1 MNTDAQKKIL
11 GNRGSNS
18 RFKNETN
25 QTCSSLKAESSQV
38 GGKSARRIDYLTIKN
53 GQISK
58 FFLTVRRGRI
68 IHQYLHTERKG
79 AKEDLCMHL
88 TQICKKKYQ
97 AQHTHK
103 MCQNKI
109 GTKREIN

>member
-18 RFKNETN
+18 RFINEVN
-25 QTCSSLKAESSQV
+25 QTCLSPKAESSRV
-38 GGKSARRIDYLTIKN
+38 GGESARRIDYLTIKN
-53 GQISK
+53 GRISK
-58 FFLTVRRGRI
+58 FFQTVRRGRI
-68 IHQYLHTERKG
+68 FHQYLHTERKG

-97 AQHTHK
+97 APHTHK
-103 MCQNKI
+103 LCQNKI
-109 GTKREIN
+109 GTKREMN